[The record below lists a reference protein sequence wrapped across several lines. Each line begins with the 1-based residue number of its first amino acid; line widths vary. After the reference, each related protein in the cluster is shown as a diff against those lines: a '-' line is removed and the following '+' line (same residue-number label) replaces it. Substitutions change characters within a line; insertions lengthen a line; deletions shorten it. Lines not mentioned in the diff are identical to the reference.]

1 MYRGKLFSDEN
12 SAVRRQTLRARTA
25 EKLEIPYTLDSL
37 TCFLALAIEEGWAEQ
52 KNTCRRAHGSQM
64 TVIKLFLRQSVLTP
78 LSAVAEDLYTTIS
91 EQLQHLFT
99 TSVYDPFYF
108 EFNDHNDHQRQLI
121 NGFFAHCELVFSGSL
136 KLYGEWLTQARKI
149 GLTKNT
155 ADDKAFLWSVFLTEA
170 EKLESVLFDD
180 DPKRT
185 NSHPLI
191 LKLNNRMDDF
201 KKYTGP

>member
-1 MYRGKLFSDEN
+1 
-12 SAVRRQTLRARTA
+12 
-25 EKLEIPYTLDSL
+25 
-37 TCFLALAIEEGWAEQ
+37 
-52 KNTCRRAHGSQM
+52 M

-136 KLYGEWLTQARKI
+136 KLYGEWLAQARKI
-149 GLTKNT
+149 GLTKNA
-155 ADDKAFLWSVFLTEA
+155 ADDKAFLWSVFLREA

-180 DPKRT
+180 HPKRT

-191 LKLNNRMDDF
+191 LKSRMDDF